1 MSKVVHY
8 SGEDFEKDTILSEG
22 VTLVDFYAVWC
33 GPCQML
39 SPILDDLSE
48 NSYCKIVKFDTDIYS
63 ELPSK
68 FKIRSLPTMIIF
80 KDGKQVCTLTGFL
93 EKKEIEQKIKE
104 YK

>member
-48 NSYCKIVKFDTDIYS
+48 NSYCKIVKVDTDIYS

-80 KDGKQVCTLTGFL
+80 KQGRPVETITGL
-93 EKKEIEQKIKE
+93 LNAEEIVSKVSKYI
-104 YK
+104 

>member
-48 NSYCKIVKFDTDIYS
+48 NS
-63 ELPSK
+63 
-68 FKIRSLPTMIIF
+68 
-80 KDGKQVCTLTGFL
+80 
-93 EKKEIEQKIKE
+93 
-104 YK
+104 